1 MFPLDFTLSMFY
13 LFKLIIISSERGLK
27 YVALTWECE
36 ECEVSPQIYEWN
48 VVFIQ
53 YLPYSD
59 DK

>member
-1 MFPLDFTLSMFY
+1 MFPLDFTLSLFY

-27 YVALTWECE
+27 YAALTWECE
-36 ECEVSPQIYEWN
+36 ECEVNPQIYEWN

-53 YLPYSD
+53 YLPCSD